1 MLNILFLTAWYP
13 NKFSPLNGNF
23 IKKHAEAISE
33 ICAVNVLF
41 VCPDSGIKQHNYC
54 IKRQNS
60 LIEYILYYPAIKSSV
75 PIISKLFK
83 ITTSLYYTV
92 KGIKRIKKETGRPDL
107 IHVNI
112 LTRLGIVA
120 LYYKL
125 LFHIPYIITEH
136 WTGYLNKT
144 KHFKGFIN
152 KKITALAVKKAFAV
166 TVVSEQLKNAML
178 NHNLKNKNY
187 QVVYNVIDTALFT
200 KQQNKTK
207 TIKEIIH
214 ITNFK
219 DEHKNISGI
228 LNVIK
233 KLSNTRTDFK
243 LNVVGIGRSENKFI
257 KYAKE
262 LNIKDKFVFFLGKKE
277 GEELVNL
284 INNSCFMLMFSNY
297 ETFQIP
303 VIESLSCGVPV
314 LTTMCGGILD
324 NSEEQFGKIIEP
336 GNENELYSKIIYMLD
351 NYKKYSPV
359 SLRKYAEDNY
369 GKEKAARQ
377 FVNIYN
383 DALYK

>member
-1 MLNILFLTAWYP
+1 MKMSNILFLTAWYP
-13 NKFSPLNGNF
+13 NKFFPLNGNF

-33 ICAVNVLF
+33 ICVVNVLF
-41 VCPDSGIKQHNYC
+41 VCPDSEIKKHNYIIKQ
-54 IKRQNS
+54 QNN
-60 LIEYILYYPAIKSSV
+60 LNEYILYYPAIKSSI

-83 ITTSLYYTV
+83 IISSLYYIF
-92 KGIKRIKKETGRPDL
+92 KGISRIKKETGKPDL

-125 LFHIPYIITEH
+125 FFNIPYIITEH

-144 KHFKGFIN
+144 KHLKGFVN
-152 KKITALAVKKAFAV
+152 KKAAALAIKKAFAV
-166 TVVSEQLKNAML
+166 TVVSEQLKKAML

-187 QVVYNVIDTALFT
+187 QVVYNVIDTNLFT
-200 KQQNKTK
+200 KKNRNRNNV
-207 TIKEIIH
+207 KEIIH

-219 DEHKNISGI
+219 DEHKNTSGI

-233 KLSNTRTDFK
+233 KLSRTRTDFK
-243 LNVVGIGRSENKFI
+243 LNIVGIGIAKKKFER
-257 KYAKE
+257 YAEE
-262 LNIKDKFVFFLGKKE
+262 LNIKDKFVVFLGRKE
-277 GEELVNL
+277 NEELADL

-324 NSEEQFGKIIEP
+324 NSEEQFGRIIEP
-336 GNENELYSKIIYMLD
+336 GNENELYSKIIYM
-351 NYKKYSPV
+351 
-359 SLRKYAEDNY
+359 SLFHFK
-369 GKEKAARQ
+369 
-377 FVNIYN
+377 
-383 DALYK
+383 LYEE

>member
-1 MLNILFLTAWYP
+1 MSNILFLTAWYP
-13 NKFSPLNGNF
+13 NKFFPLNGNF
-23 IKKHAEAISE
+23 IKKHAKAISE
-33 ICAVNVLF
+33 ICNVNVLF
-41 VCPDSGIKQHNYC
+41 VHPDSEIKKYNYC

-60 LIEYILYYPAIKSSV
+60 LNEYILYYPAIKSSI

-83 ITTSLYYTV
+83 ITTSLFYTF
-92 KGIKRIKKETGRPDL
+92 KGIKRIKNETGRPDL

-120 LYYKL
+120 LYYKI
-125 LFHIPYIITEH
+125 FFKIPYIITEH

-144 KHFKGFIN
+144 KHFKGFVN
-152 KKITALAVKKAFAV
+152 KKITALAVKNAFAV

-187 QVVYNVIDTALFT
+187 RIVYNVIDTNLFKNKT
-200 KQQNKTK
+200 KTTK

-233 KLSNTRTDFK
+233 RLSNTRTDFK
-243 LNVVGIGRSENKFI
+243 LNIVGIGVSKKKFE
-257 KYAKE
+257 KYAE
-262 LNIKDKFVFFLGKKE
+262 DLNIKDKFVFFLGKKE
-277 GEELVNL
+277 GKELVNL

-336 GNENELYSKIIYMLD
+336 DNENELYNNIIYMLD

-369 GKEKAARQ
+369 GKEKVAQQ
-377 FVNIYN
+377 FVDIYN